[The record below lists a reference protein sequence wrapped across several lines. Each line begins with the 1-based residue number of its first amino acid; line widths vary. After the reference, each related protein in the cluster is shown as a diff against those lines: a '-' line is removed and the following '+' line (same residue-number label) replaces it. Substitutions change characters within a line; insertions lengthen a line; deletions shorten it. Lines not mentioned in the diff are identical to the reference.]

1 MVTSHDSYQARMA
14 YLTSEMED
22 MARNSQNLMRANVD
36 LKSEVE
42 GLRRAAEEAAKKQQ
56 IP

>member
-1 MVTSHDSYQARMA
+1 MA